1 MDKDSKQTF
10 THRKRKWLLLLL
22 LLLMVGGIG
31 FYYWFS
37 HRAIVIEPQDSFPE
51 VTKASKM
58 NDQKLKEYANQRA
71 DETAMTVNVYPEVTI
86 SSANN
91 QGQMWVQNLPTN
103 VYGQEAE
110 LILAETGELL
120 YSSGMLEPGYQNTT
134 VTLEKYL
141 EKGDYPAQIK
151 LAFYNLKT
159 KKLEGK
165 TTVDATIHV
174 D

>member
-1 MDKDSKQTF
+1 
-10 THRKRKWLLLLL
+10 
-22 LLLMVGGIG
+22 
-31 FYYWFS
+31 
-37 HRAIVIEPQDSFPE
+37 
-51 VTKASKM
+51 M

-120 YSSGMLEPGYQNTT
+120 YSSGMLEPGNQNTT

>member
-22 LLLMVGGIG
+22 LLLVVGGIG

-71 DETAMTVNVYPEVTI
+71 DETAMTVNVYPEATI

-91 QGQMWVQNLPTN
+91 QGQM
-103 VYGQEAE
+103 G
-110 LILAETGELL
+110 
-120 YSSGMLEPGYQNTT
+120 S
-134 VTLEKYL
+134 
-141 EKGDYPAQIK
+141 K
-151 LAFYNLKT
+151 LANQCLWARSRVNFSRNRRI
-159 KKLEGK
+159 
-165 TTVDATIHV
+165 VV
-174 D
+174 FF